1 MHRRMPQRLIFLGL
15 FLLLWATVTAHR
27 VFALDPARAVT
38 QYALKSWDKNAGLP
52 SSAILTMLQTR
63 DGFLWLGTYN
73 GLVRFD
79 GVTFTTYNSVNTPS
93 FTHDGIW
100 TLFEDRD
107 GTLWIG
113 TNGGGLLGYRGGIF
127 TPYPANDRL
136 SSNIVTHLRQSLDGR
151 LWVGTRSGLDLLE
164 PNRMN
169 EPVRIRDAD
178 GKTPSR
184 SVNDLCFQ
192 PDGTT
197 YLAAE
202 EGLFRINLQAAPPV
216 ISGTDLTGP
225 IRKLLPD
232 PDGALWIGTQNQ
244 GLIRRTGSGQT
255 VYGKAEGLPGNTV
268 RALCRDRD
276 GILWIGSGDG
286 GVCRF
291 HEGKF
296 STFTERNGLS
306 NNAIQSLLEDSQGN
320 LWIGTYRGG
329 LNRLQS
335 GRFLTFT
342 TQEGL
347 GGNTVW
353 GIHPDGADLWIA
365 TSDGMSRFSGGK
377 ITETA
382 RPSTDVTGDNIIR
395 GILRDRGGKLW
406 VGTDKKGLL
415 EYDDKAKTFTPKD
428 LGGLPP
434 ERVRALCE
442 DRDGALWVGTQY
454 GLARLD
460 SAGAKAVTTANGL
473 NCNIVMGLTL
483 DRSGTLWIATN
494 GGGLNFLRNGQFG
507 ALMMKDGL
515 PSDVVFGVYE
525 DREGLLWVL
534 TNGGLGKIEGG
545 KVTSVTARQGLF
557 SNNVFQILEDRTGN
571 FWFGG
576 DSGIF
581 SVSRAELVDAAAGK
595 RKTVTC
601 SPFGRADGMI
611 SEEGVATGIATR
623 TAQGDLWFPTIHG
636 AVQLQPE
643 RIVRNLVPVTV
654 FIRQFGYGEQLEDI
668 LNSEIELP
676 YPRHT
681 FEVSYT
687 GLCFLA
693 PERVKFKYRLIG
705 LDREWVEAGT
715 RRTAYYTSVPPG
727 TYTFEV
733 IAANNDGVW
742 NEKPATLRIVVHPP
756 IWRTWWAYLMYG
768 VALVAVIFFFYRAQM
783 ERMRLQTGMR
793 ERQLIAEAAEAE
805 ARAFER
811 ENKLLAKQ
819 DELLTQKNVELEE
832 ANERLREVDR
842 IKQDFAAMLVHDLKS
857 PLTAVRGTLDL
868 LKDSPTA
875 IEEGMLPLIEA
886 SERGLDKTLT
896 LINEVMDV
904 FRSERQEIDL
914 EMVPLEPEKLLIE
927 CYREAYAA
935 GLSQGIT
942 VAYDFQPDLPLIEG
956 DSGQLGRVFSNL
968 LSNAVKFTPRHGT
981 VTFEARIIT
990 GSGIEEGMKLLLIT
1004 VTDTGAGIPSEDQ
1017 PYIFDPYRQSKARGK
1032 QVGVG
1037 LGLAIVKRIIAAHGG
1052 NVSVRSKVG
1061 VGSTFAVVL
1070 PLYAPE
1076 ASNSPDRLPRE
1087 TPATVNG
1094 MATH

>member
-1 MHRRMPQRLIFLGL
+1 MNRRQPLRLVIIGL
-15 FLLLWATVTAHR
+15 CLSLWVTVTLQTTH
-27 VFALDPARAVT
+27 ALDPARAVT
-38 QYALKSWDKNAGLP
+38 QYALKTWDKNAGLP
-52 SSAILTMLQTR
+52 SSAILTMIQTR
-63 DGFLWLGTYN
+63 EGFLWLGTYN

-79 GVTFTTYNSVNTPS
+79 GVTFTTYNSVNTKS

-100 TLFEDRD
+100 TLCEDRD

-113 TNGGGLLGYRGGIF
+113 TNGGGLLAYRGGVF

-136 SSNIVTHLRQSLDGR
+136 SSNIVTHVRQSSDGR

-164 PNRMN
+164 PARMN

-197 YLAAE
+197 FLAAE
-202 EGLFRINLQAAPPV
+202 EGLFRVEANPPV
-216 ISGTDLTGP
+216 IVNTDLTDP
-225 IRKLLPD
+225 VRKLLLD
-232 PDGALWIGTQNQ
+232 PTGALWIGTQNQ
-244 GLIRRTGSGQT
+244 GLIRRTGAGQQ
-255 VYGKAEGLPGNTV
+255 VYGKAAGLPGNTV
-268 RALCRDRD
+268 RALSLDRD
-276 GILWIGSGDG
+276 GVLWIGSGDG

-291 HEGKF
+291 YDGKF
-296 STFTERNGLS
+296 STLTEANGLS
-306 NNAIQSLLEDSQGN
+306 NNAIQCLLEDSQGN

-329 LNRLQS
+329 LNRLQA
-335 GRFLTFT
+335 GRFLAFT
-342 TQEGL
+342 KQEGL

-377 ITETA
+377 ISETV

-395 GILRDRGGKLW
+395 GVLRDRAGKLW
-406 VGTDKKGLL
+406 VGTDKKGLFQ
-415 EYDDKAKTFTPKD
+415 YDDKTKAFTPKD

-460 SAGAKAVTTANGL
+460 AAGATAFTTTNGL

-494 GGGLNFLRNGQFG
+494 GGGLNFRRNGQFG

-545 KVTSVTARQGLF
+545 RVSSVTARNHLWT
-557 SNNVFQILEDRTGN
+557 NNVFQILEDRSGN
-571 FWFGG
+571 FWFGS
-576 DSGIF
+576 DTGIF
-581 SVSRAELVDAAAGK
+581 TVPRVELVNAAADPK
-595 RKTVTC
+595 KTVNCTAY
-601 SPFGRADGMI
+601 GRADGMI
-611 SEEGVATGIATR
+611 SEEGVATGVATR
-623 TAQGDLWFPTIHG
+623 TTRGDLWFPTIHG
-636 AVQLQPE
+636 AIQLQPE
-643 RIVRNLVPVTV
+643 RLIRNLAPAPV

-668 LNSEIELP
+668 LTPEIELP

-681 FEVSYT
+681 FEISYT
-687 GLCFLA
+687 ALCFIA
-693 PERVKFKYRLIG
+693 PERVRFKYRLVG
-705 LDREWVEAGT
+705 LDREWIDAGT
-715 RRTAYYTSVPPG
+715 RRTAYYNSVPPG

-742 NEKPATLRIVVHPP
+742 NEKAATLRVVVRPP
-756 IWRTWWAYLMYG
+756 FWRTWWAYLVY
-768 VALVAVIFFFYRAQM
+768 LVAIAAVVFLFYRFQM
-783 ERMRLQTGMR
+783 ERLRLRAGLR
-793 ERQLIAEAAEAE
+793 ERQILAEAAETE
-805 ARAFER
+805 ARALER
-811 ENKLLAKQ
+811 ENNLLARQ
-819 DELLTQKNVELEE
+819 EELLTQKNVELEE

-857 PLTAVRGTLDL
+857 PLTAVRGTMDL

-875 IEEGMLPLIEA
+875 EAEGLLPLIEA
-886 SERGLDKTLT
+886 SEQGLDKTLN

-904 FRSERQEIDL
+904 FRSERQEISL
-914 EMVPLEPEKLLIE
+914 AQIPLEPEKLLLE

-942 VAYDFQPDLPLIEG
+942 VAYDFHPDLPLIEA
-956 DSGQLGRVFSNL
+956 DPVQLGRVLSNL
-968 LSNAVKFTPRHGT
+968 LSNAVKFTKRDGT
-981 VTFEARIIT
+981 VTLEARTIT
-990 GSGIEEGMKLLLIT
+990 GSGIEEGVKLLLIS
-1004 VTDTGAGIPSEDQ
+1004 VTDTGPGIPPEDQ
-1017 PYIFDPYRQSKARGK
+1017 PYIFDPYRQSKAKGR

-1037 LGLAIVKRIIAAHGG
+1037 LGLAIVKRIVAAHGG
-1052 NVSVRSKVG
+1052 NVSVRSKIG
-1061 VGSTFAVVL
+1061 IGSAFAVVL
-1070 PLYAPE
+1070 PLYDPNTPDELPQE
-1076 ASNSPDRLPRE
+1076 AAASL
-1087 TPATVNG
+1087 NG
-1094 MATH
+1094 VGIH